1 MTYAKGNGG
10 ERGLPT
16 CVWTCVLVL
25 ALLVALSASSV
36 GAYAAT
42 YASRDPEVL
51 LVDAS
56 TGAEVSKTM
65 DLFSSAYVNSSGQT
79 VVAASN
85 GQKVVAPGTQ
95 GSYAFAVRNSGGA
108 QARYKVWAEATQND
122 SNMAVPLELTLSN
135 GNRGSDSL
143 SDAGELA
150 PGSMAV
156 YRIGWEW
163 PFEVGSE
170 LDARDTALGQS
181 AAAHKVAYSVTVH
194 MQAEADDA
202 AVAAG
207 DMAATGDNTPIA
219 MFVALIGA
227 ALAALVAVAF
237 VLRRRQAEGARR

>member
-1 MTYAKGNGG
+1 MTYAKSNEG
-10 ERGLPT
+10 ERSLLA
-16 CVWTCVLVL
+16 CVWACALALV
-25 ALLVALSASSV
+25 LLVALSTSSV

-51 LVDAS
+51 LIDAS

-79 VVAASN
+79 VVAASD

-95 GSYAFAVRNSGGA
+95 GSYAFAVRNSGGT
-108 QARYKVWAEATQND
+108 QARYKVWAEASQNGND
-122 SNMAVPLELTLSN
+122 SVIPLELNLSN
-135 GNRGSDSL
+135 GNRGGDSL

-150 PGSMAV
+150 PGDTAV

-163 PFEVGSE
+163 PFEAGPE

-194 MQAEADDA
+194 MQAEADDGV
-202 AVAAG
+202 VAAG
-207 DMAATGDNTPIA
+207 DMAATGDNMPIA
-219 MFVALIGA
+219 MFAALIGV
-227 ALAALVAVAF
+227 ALAAFVAVAF
-237 VLRRRQAEGARR
+237 VLRRRQAEGAC

>member
-1 MTYAKGNGG
+1 MTYAKSNGG
-10 ERGLPT
+10 ERGLLVRIWI
-16 CVWTCVLVL
+16 CARVLM
-25 ALLVALSASSV
+25 LLVALSASSV

-51 LVDAS
+51 LIDAS

-65 DLFSSAYVNSSGQT
+65 DLFSSAYVNSSSQT
-79 VVAASN
+79 VVAASD

-95 GSYAFAVRNSGGA
+95 GSYAFAVRNSGGM
-108 QARYKVWAEATQND
+108 QARYKVWAEASQNGSD
-122 SNMAVPLELTLSN
+122 GAIPLELSLSS
-135 GNRGSDSL
+135 GNLSSDSL

-163 PFEVGSE
+163 PFEAGSE

-194 MQAEADDA
+194 MQAEADDS
-202 AVAAG
+202 AVTAG
-207 DMAATGDNTPIA
+207 DMAATGDNMPIA
-219 MFVALIGA
+219 MFVALIGVV
-227 ALAALVAVAF
+227 LAALVAVAF
-237 VLRRRQAEGARR
+237 VLRRRQAEGAR